1 MQACSGTCK
10 NSRVTVTNSF
20 HAIDLFPYPLKTSEN
35 QRFFMFS
42 GCIESAQKEQKT
54 LNLHKMKMFAT
65 HQLFCWLYY
74 TFFWLLMYHRIRVSK
89 KKRSVQLCATDC
101 NWLQLIAIATVCNW
115 FKYKCFQIVKQFEF
129 LFSWGIKSALHS
141 FMFIYLSLLFS
152 LYKYLYAHIFICKH
166 PFTFWWFHGNWCT
179 WANDVP
185 KCTGYHKTVMEGMWQ
200 YPFILNC
207 RGSNKMHQ
215 EEN

>member
-10 NSRVTVTNSF
+10 NSRVAVTNSF

-35 QRFFMFS
+35 QRFFYVFRVYRKCS
-42 GCIESAQKEQKT
+42 ERTENVKLTQNENVRYASAFLLALLYVLLAFDVSQNQGFKKEE
-54 LNLHKMKMFAT
+54 
-65 HQLFCWLYY
+65 
-74 TFFWLLMYHRIRVSK
+74 I
-89 KKRSVQLCATDC
+89 CATLC
-101 NWLQLIAIATVCNW
+101 NWLQLIAVATVCNW
-115 FKYKCFQIVKQFEF
+115 FKYKCFQIVKQVQF

-141 FMFIYLSLLFS
+141 FMFIYLSLPFS

-166 PFTFWWFHGNWCT
+166 PFTLWWFHGNCCT
-179 WANDVP
+179 WANGVP
-185 KCTGYHKTVMEGMWQ
+185 KCTGCHKTVMEGMWQ

-215 EEN
+215 EEK